1 MNSLAFFL
9 LDLHQ
14 PQYIKALIPFQHNLD
29 NTHSVPY
36 HLMSLLKQ
44 HHDLHPIQER
54 LHYIDYCGLKNSIL
68 FLHAILTIS
77 QILKISI
84 VLRNYMKSYTMNL
97 KSCNIWRVA
106 TQPDTFIMLIMLN
119 TLLVVIVVVPLHIH
133 YCSSSCCYWIF

>member
-14 PQYIKALIPFQHNLD
+14 PQYIKAMIPFQHNLD
-29 NTHSVPY
+29 HTHSVPY

-84 VLRNYMKSYTMNL
+84 LLRNYMKSYTMNL
-97 KSCNIWRVA
+97 KSCNPTWYFYNA
-106 TQPDTFIMLIMLN
+106 NHAQYLISSN
-119 TLLVVIVVVPLHIH
+119 SSCSFAYTLL
-133 YCSSSCCYWIF
+133 